1 MCPGCSDQEVVL
13 GRCHGTLLSTHLSK
27 RFPGRFAPKP
37 HGMQGIF
44 KSEEMIAL
52 IDDPKHF
59 FIGRRPPRGIPTKS
73 IGVKKTLRRSVFAN
87 PFTVSAKA
95 FRLGESL
102 KLYERWLENGYR
114 PLTDEELQ
122 TTVNDAPVLPNSIED
137 ALKQNPKLLE
147 EL

>member
-1 MCPGCSDQEVVL
+1 
-13 GRCHGTLLSTHLSK
+13 
-27 RFPGRFAPKP
+27 
-37 HGMQGIF
+37 
-44 KSEEMIAL
+44 MIAL

-87 PFTVSAKA
+87 PFVVSAKA

-122 TTVNDAPVLPNSIED
+122 TTVSDAPVLPHSIED